1 MHVVSVRLRRGA
13 LTIVIVVLGAA
24 GLDAVPGAA
33 RLDVVQAGAPS
44 ARAAAAAAAAAAT
57 TARAATARAATVLGA
72 VVVARAAAVA
82 VPGPRG
88 RTSAHDR
95 RSVGMPGG
103 EVAQVDY
110 SGYVVRSQGWWRQ
123 RVKST
128 LGWT

>member
-1 MHVVSVRLRRGA
+1 MHVVNVRLRRGA
-13 LTIVIVVLGAA
+13 LTIVIVVQDAA
-24 GLDAVPGAA
+24 GLDAVLGAT
-33 RLDVVQAGAPS
+33 RLDVVQAGATS

-72 VVVARAAAVA
+72 VVVVEAAAAA
-82 VPGPRG
+82 VPGPRR
-88 RTSAHDR
+88 RTSAYDR

-110 SGYVVRSQGWWRQ
+110 SGHVVHSQGWWRQ

-128 LGWT
+128 LG